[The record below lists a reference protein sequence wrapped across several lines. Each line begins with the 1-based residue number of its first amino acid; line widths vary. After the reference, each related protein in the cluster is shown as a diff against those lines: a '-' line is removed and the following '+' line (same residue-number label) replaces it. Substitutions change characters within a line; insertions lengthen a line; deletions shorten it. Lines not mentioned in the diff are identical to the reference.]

1 MEAKSST
8 RDFGRRALE
17 VESNSV
23 LVATIA
29 LIAFIGVM
37 HPDFLSWGQLKEVV
51 QNSVYVG
58 IIAAGMAFLIS
69 MREIDLSVGSM
80 FGLSL
85 VVSALL
91 IQGGMNPW
99 IAGLIGVGL
108 GCAMGLFNAV
118 LVQFIAIPAPRVGHA
133 RRRRPDHARRARG
146 DEHRCAGARRLRWLI
161 PRPPYP
167 SARAPRRRTAAES
180 TI

>member
-1 MEAKSST
+1 MEAKTST
-8 RDFGRRALE
+8 RDLGRRALE

-29 LIAFIGVM
+29 LIVFIGIM
-37 HPDFLSWGQLKEVV
+37 HPDFLAWGQLKEVV
-51 QNSVYVG
+51 QNAVYVG

-91 IQGGMNPW
+91 MQDGMNPW
-99 IAGLIGVGL
+99 LAALLGHPARLRDGAVQRGARPVHRDPGDRRDARDPVDVPRALAG
-108 GCAMGLFNAV
+108 A
-118 LVQFIAIPAPRVGHA
+118 Q
-133 RRRRPDHARRARG
+133 RRR
-146 DEHRCAGARRLRWLI
+146 AGHGPAG
-161 PRPPYP
+161 
-167 SARAPRRRTAAES
+167 
-180 TI
+180 